1 MIRFFRFLPERWGKR
16 RLLLAGGGLLLALAG
31 AGTAWWWFSRPPEI
45 VVVRRRKAPKVTL
58 DRAVELFESGHYE
71 EALDFCIKNRK
82 FYRDD
87 PAFWNFY
94 GMALRTMAYVDSNLS
109 DRDEEIAAFEKAL
122 ALDPGFTAARMN
134 YANSLW
140 ETGKHEEAVAQYRQ
154 VLRENPDHPDFRAIL
169 ERMENDRIRR
179 ALREEEARRRAESKP
194 VAPAAPSPAPA
205 DGPMAAETPEASR
218 KDAEPSVPM
227 PAPMPAEPSVP
238 MPAPMPA
245 EPSGPEPAIPMR

>member
-1 MIRFFRFLPERWGKR
+1 MTRFFRFFPERWGKR
-16 RLLLAGGGLLLALAG
+16 RLLLAGGVLLLALAG
-31 AGTAWWWFSRPPEI
+31 AGAAWWWFSRPPEI
-45 VVVRRRKAPKVTL
+45 VVVRKRKAPRVTL
-58 DRAVELFESGHYE
+58 EKAMELYESGRYE

-94 GMALRTMAYVDSNLS
+94 GLALRTMAYVDSNLS

-140 ETGKHEEAVAQYRQ
+140 ETGKHEEAAAQYRQ
-154 VLRENPDHPDFRAIL
+154 VLRENPDHPDFSAIL
-169 ERMENDRIRR
+169 VRMENDRIRR
-179 ALREEEARRRAESKP
+179 AMREEEARRRAERK
-194 VAPAAPSPAPA
+194 PAAPATPHPAQPE
-205 DGPMAAETPEASR
+205 DPMAAQTPE
-218 KDAEPSVPM
+218 
-227 PAPMPAEPSVP
+227 APMPAEPSAP

-245 EPSGPEPAIPMR
+245 EPSGPEPASQ